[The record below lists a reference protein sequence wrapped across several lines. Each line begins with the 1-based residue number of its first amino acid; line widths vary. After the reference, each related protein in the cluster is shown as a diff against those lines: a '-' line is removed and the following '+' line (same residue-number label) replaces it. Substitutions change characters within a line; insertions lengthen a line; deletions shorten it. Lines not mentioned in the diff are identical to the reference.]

1 MKKLLS
7 LLSTLTI
14 GSTAIPAG
22 YAMYPYNL
30 ENNSKLSG
38 EWNYGEKSFDWKDN
52 YLTTN
57 VGKPKLR
64 DFIPVIYDTEVKIKE
79 LSSTIDLLWKKI
91 AASEE
96 DKTALEQ
103 SKKVLEVQLQMMQ
116 QVKEG
121 LEKQIADATSHNT
134 SLKAEIELKKLEIS
148 KLTKES
154 QEKVSTLEMEVTQLK
169 AKLADSEQNKLSL
182 EQKIKELETNLE
194 KVTEEK
200 TALEVNL
207 KDKSAK
213 INDLNFK
220 LDQANGEINNLNS
233 QVADLKT
240 KLEGSEQEK
249 AALEASNK
257 ELQEKVNELTEKTQG

>member
-1 MKKLLS
+1 MKLWR
-7 LLSTLTI
+7 I
-14 GSTAIPAG
+14 I
-22 YAMYPYNL
+22 
-30 ENNSKLSG
+30 
-38 EWNYGEKSFDWKDN
+38 FDWKDN

-64 DFIPVIYDTEVKIKE
+64 DFIPVIYDTEVQIKE

-96 DKTALEQ
+96 DKTVLEQ
-103 SKKVLEVQLQMMQ
+103 SKKVLEIQLQMMQ

-154 QEKVSTLEMEVTQLK
+154 QEKASTLEMEVTQLK

-200 TALEVNL
+200 TALE
-207 KDKSAK
+207 
-213 INDLNFK
+213 
-220 LDQANGEINNLNS
+220 G
-233 QVADLKT
+233 DLK
-240 KLEGSEQEK
+240 
-249 AALEASNK
+249 AA
-257 ELQEKVNELTEKTQG
+257 QEKVNELTEKAQG